1 MCGAQQPRP
10 ERHGGRPPD
19 LELALVDRWAQLA
32 MKQPW
37 RYTANWGVGVAAT
50 NLGLRMLLN
59 DLSLIHNARHAI
71 CTAIGLSVFA
81 WLYTAQLTR
90 PLRRRRRPHSATD
103 TAVTKQSY
111 AAHRRSKPPIAGPR
125 SAPLWSCSGCG
136 EPSIGPGE
144 RPRIQSRTR
153 LRRWRLIFAV
163 VTFAAV
169 MLALLLGAT
178 VRQVPA
184 LRGGSDVV
192 VPSQRS

>member
-37 RYTANWGVGVAAT
+37 RYTATWGVGVGAT

-111 AAHRRSKPPIAGPR
+111 AAHWRSSRRSLAHGQHP
-125 SAPLWSCSGCG
+125 SGHVQDVG
-136 EPSIGPGE
+136 SHQSGQVSGQEFNPGPGYGD
-144 RPRIQSRTR
+144 
-153 LRRWRLIFAV
+153 
-163 VTFAAV
+163 
-169 MLALLLGAT
+169 GA
-178 VRQVPA
+178 
-184 LRGGSDVV
+184 
-192 VPSQRS
+192 